1 MQCLAKGNGSA
12 SNRHTYSAW
21 PVNGRASGSAM
32 FMIRILR
39 EFLTYLRCLIPP
51 GPKATAKQIFAWRW
65 GVAST
70 AVAGLLG
77 VFVIFGAAQRI
88 GVSGFARADDIDYK
102 IEQALE
108 PVELRLLAIE
118 ENQELQGIGIKR
130 LVKSDI
136 AKDIHADKIAW
147 CKAETSQE
155 KQRLRENL
163 DDLQI
168 EYEATVG
175 KDKRAT
181 EPDCA

>member
-1 MQCLAKGNGSA
+1 
-12 SNRHTYSAW
+12 
-21 PVNGRASGSAM
+21 
-32 FMIRILR
+32 
-39 EFLTYLRCLIPP
+39 
-51 GPKATAKQIFAWRW
+51 
-65 GVAST
+65 
-70 AVAGLLG
+70 LG